1 MLVSAAVVELLVSI
15 LHHPLG
21 IAAPRPSTIHE
32 GGAAAAGNDEP
43 EPVPTAGSCLGAV
56 PHQVR
61 GMLAEFGQMTLDG
74 QAFDKCTGCS
84 PAIVAA
90 YEKSLPELLI
100 GACNIPN
107 YLEDLSGLSALHDT
121 VDELE
126 DWDNDEDDF

>member
-1 MLVSAAVVELLVSI
+1 
-15 LHHPLG
+15 
-21 IAAPRPSTIHE
+21 
-32 GGAAAAGNDEP
+32 
-43 EPVPTAGSCLGAV
+43 
-56 PHQVR
+56 
-61 GMLAEFGQMTLDG
+61 MLAEFGQMTLDG

-107 YLEDLSGLSALHDT
+107 YLEDLSGLSALHDA

-126 DWDNDEDDF
+126 DWDNDEDDFWDSIDPASVPTDWHQQRSVGLDQRELHFNAVVNNQMRCSAS